1 MQSFRRLALLLALG
15 LPAIPAILAQSSS
28 SSSATPDAPQQP
40 AATTQPQANLSVQ
53 ARIRARR
60 EQRRAAALHEVYGH
74 EYEGYFGM
82 AYLRFEPGATLERA
96 HEYGWNPGFTRY
108 FSERLGVTLDGRGY
122 YGSAYVYNNA
132 VTNSAITNAEVS
144 QYSVLIGPSYRFYM
158 QPKFSVSGRVMGG
171 MSYGNFSGDTSGSTK
186 LSTALGLWPNAAVF
200 AASAAIIGE
209 YNLTPE
215 VGLRITPEYYPTGFG
230 GAIQNNL
237 GFTGSIAYRF
247 GKR

>member
-1 MQSFRRLALLLALG
+1 MATVG
-15 LPAIPAILAQSSS
+15 MAQSGESS
-28 SSSATPDAPQQP
+28 SNPASTQAP
-40 AATTQPQANLSVQ
+40 AAQEQTTTSVQ
-53 ARIRARR
+53 ARIKARR

-108 FSERLGVTLDGRGY
+108 LNERLGITLDGRGY
-122 YGSAYVYNNA
+122 YGSAYVYNNK

-144 QYSVLIGPSYRFYM
+144 QYSVLIGPTYRFYM
-158 QPKFSVSGRVMGG
+158 QPKFSVAARVMGG
-171 MSYGNFSGDTSGSTK
+171 ISYGNFSGDTSGNTT
-186 LSTALGLWPNAAVF
+186 LSTALGLWPNATVF

-209 YNLTPE
+209 YNLTPT
-215 VGLRITPEYYPTGFG
+215 VGLRVTPEYYPTGFG
-230 GAIQNNL
+230 GTIQNNL